1 MGVGRIVKPRPRP
14 TVAFAMLEREGIKT
28 VPLRR
33 ARRQMWEGK
42 EKKESIT
49 VNTWGETDTVRERL
63 HIIQKRLIRIP

>member
-1 MGVGRIVKPRPRP
+1 
-14 TVAFAMLEREGIKT
+14 MLGREGIKT

-49 VNTWGETDTVRERL
+49 VNTRGETDTVRERL